1 MKGLNQSL
9 IRVLG
14 LSQSNEHDFL
24 LYLKKVEFWLKP
36 KFFLGGDAGYIL
48 SKKDDDDDLGSSHTY
63 L

>member
-1 MKGLNQSL
+1 MTLKWRTFSGLLFQ
-9 IRVLG
+9 VF
-14 LSQSNEHDFL
+14 DT
-24 LYLKKVEFWLKP
+24 KKVEFWLKP